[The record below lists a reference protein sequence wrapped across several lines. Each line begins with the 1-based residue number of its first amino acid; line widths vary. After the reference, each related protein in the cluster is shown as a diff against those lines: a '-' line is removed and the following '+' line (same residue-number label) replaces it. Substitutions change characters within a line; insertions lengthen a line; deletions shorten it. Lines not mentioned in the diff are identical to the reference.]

1 MLTYKNFNLV
11 KRAEIVE
18 LKNEANKIVEKYL
31 LQGECITIEISR
43 RLKTTAGTVSYK
55 ESTKKYTIKLAY
67 EYYKTFGIERSIKT
81 LRHEFAHII
90 DFKKNKKMSHGAYFK
105 KMCAELG
112 GSMSRSLAGSV
123 YSESASAEYIRNTKK
138 YEYTCTGCGQSA
150 KFGKRMS
157 EKRRNSYR
165 HVCAKCRTPLAKW
178 VEKILN

>member
-1 MLTYKNFNLV
+1 MIRFFDTFLLGRVNDSLIKEE
-11 KRAEIVE
+11 AE
-18 LKNEANKIVEKYL
+18 KIVKNYNLE
-31 LQGECITIEISR
+31 GDTIRVEISK
-43 RLKTTAGTVSYK
+43 RLKTTAGTVSYR
-55 ESTKKYTIKLAY
+55 ESTKVYTIKLAY

-81 LRHEFAHII
+81 LRHEFAHIL
-90 DFKKNKKMSHGAYFK
+90 DFKKNKKMSHGTYFK

-123 YSESASAEYIRNTKK
+123 YSESASAEYIKKTKK

-165 HVCAKCRTPLAKW
+165 HVCAKCKTPLAKW